1 MKTHGSADGVVTLY
15 SLPFCSH
22 CTGCEG
28 TCDGGGDGDGEGEGE
43 GQSMVTM
50 TRSCCPSC
58 VPRRL
63 QLHPPAPAWTPG
75 FYYFGIVKRSIVGR
89 GPAAGCLN
97 GAASRGQ
104 DQLRGAAGF

>member
-1 MKTHGSADGVVTLY
+1 MKKLVVY

-22 CTGCEG
+22 CPGCEG
-28 TCDGGGDGDGEGEGE
+28 TCDDDGDGEGEGPVNGNNDTE
-43 GQSMVTM
+43 LVSVMCAAASTI
-50 TRSCCPSC
+50 T
-58 VPRRL
+58 
-63 QLHPPAPAWTPG
+63 PAPAPAPVLAWTPG

-104 DQLRGAAGF
+104 HQL

>member
-1 MKTHGSADGVVTLY
+1 M
-15 SLPFCSH
+15 PFCSH

-28 TCDGGGDGDGEGEGE
+28 TCDGDGDGEGDSEGE
-43 GQSMVTM
+43 GPVNGNNDTELVSVMCAAASTI
-50 TRSCCPSC
+50 T
-58 VPRRL
+58 
-63 QLHPPAPAWTPG
+63 PAPAPVLAWTPG

-104 DQLRGAAGF
+104 DQL